1 MARKSRSK
9 QRGKGVGSRSQSAG
23 KSKGG
28 SRSSAGSKGGSKS
41 GGNKS
46 GSGKKS
52 SSKKSSTKKKSSV
65 SSSPSGN
72 KRGSGQAGQGTA
84 GGGQTTNPTKKAET
98 KGISTTT
105 TTTTSTPDTKSPIG
119 GRSGAGTGGGQETN
133 PTKDLKIGKVS
144 TDIQDAL
151 SRAFEALVAKKD
163 PAPAPTPTVSGSLP
177 SDYKETEEKAFK
189 EAENFKK
196 QQKANQAR
204 EAGELS
210 NLPADYKETEAEVF
224 ESANNFKKQQEA
236 NQPKKEV
243 ANLPTD
249 YKETEKKAF
258 QDAEAYKAKV
268 AADRK
273 AASDL
278 QIAGADAEAQYD
290 IDRAAED
297 EARREEQAAT
307 YATNRQK
314 LIDQREAR
322 RLAEAEARETA
333 RLAKAAEDKAAA
345 EAKAAADK
353 KAAEDKRIADEK
365 AAAEAIKK
373 KEIEAAKKA
382 EAAEAQRQLEFNPE
396 GRLNEDMLIAGD
408 YTSPNVTNY
417 GLRPDG
423 STGFYKEGDVF
434 NTGGISGKDYKFDGK
449 EFVPV
454 LKKAAG
460 DVFNAITGTAPALAQ
475 EQPRDFTELGL
486 QETFSTKGLF
496 TPKTDEPSISSSL
509 GTGLNIGGTDTET
522 EAAGSTSRALD
533 PTEPGISIQEKARR
547 RDAIFQETGVQTFG
561 GTRDVYGYTK
571 SELDKLKSYAD
582 ESGLSFGSV
591 IGQQGTQYPGQLGVS
606 QEEIDLYNA
615 YQYEDGLVMNSIG
628 QLVTPEQRA
637 IDDADAGDSIGRSI
651 ATGFNN
657 LVDKI
662 PIIGDKLP
670 DLKTDYTRAQQDL
683 LSNTTP
689 FRTGAKD
696 KRGNITSQGGAE
708 TYTPLPDE
716 TVEEEVIADTP
727 PTPSDQLQDII
738 DSQTDPNAPF
748 VGPQQPGDDLVLIN
762 PGGGSDELVDLINPG
777 GDLVGPQQPGEDLE
791 KIDDDLPKYTPFDP
805 DNPADAITG
814 TDTETGTGTTATA
827 TEDAIQEA
835 INRLFDPNYMAKF
848 QFGKRGMRR
857 GSFRKAFNRKYF

>member
-9 QRGKGVGSRSQSAG
+9 QR
-23 KSKGG
+23 SKGAG
-28 SRSSAGSKGGSKS
+28 TRSSKAKSSGKKSNSRGSGTGGGASGSKGGGSKS
-41 GGNKS
+41 GG
-46 GSGKKS
+46 G
-52 SSKKSSTKKKSSV
+52 SKKKSTKKKSNI
-65 SSSPSGN
+65 SG
-72 KRGSGQAGQGTA
+72 RSGAGT
-84 GGGQTTNPTKKAET
+84 GGGQKTNPTKKAET

-105 TTTTSTPDTKSPIG
+105 TTTTTDTKSTIG

-133 PTKDLKIGKVS
+133 PTKDLKIAKVS
-144 TDIQDAL
+144 TDVQDAL
-151 SRAFEALVAKKD
+151 SKAFEALVGYNAPKKD

-278 QIAGADAEAQYD
+278 QIAGADSEAQYD

-333 RLAKAAEDKAAA
+333 RLAKAAEDKKIADAKA
-345 EAKAAADK
+345 AKAAADK
-353 KAAEDKRIADEK
+353 LAKAQ
-365 AAAEAIKK
+365 
-373 KEIEAAKKA
+373 AK
-382 EAAEAQRQLEFNPE
+382 EAQRQLEFNPD
-396 GRLNEDMLIAGD
+396 GRLNEDMLIAGN

-423 STGFYKEGDVF
+423 VTGFYKEGDVF
-434 NTGGISGKDYKFDGK
+434 NTGGISGKDFKFDGK

-522 EAAGSTSRALD
+522 EDAGSTARALD
-533 PTEPGISIQEKARR
+533 PTEPGLSIQEKARR

-662 PIIGDKLP
+662 PIIGERLP

-716 TVEEEVIADTP
+716 TVEEEVVDTP
-727 PTPSDQLQDII
+727 PTPSEQLGDII

-748 VGPQQPGDDLVLIN
+748 VGPQQPGGDPVPDQKITL
-762 PGGGSDELVDLINPG
+762 PEDELVDLINPG
-777 GDLVGPQQPGEDLE
+777 GGFVGPQQPGGDPVPDE
-791 KIDDDLPKYTPFDP
+791 KIDDGLPKYTPFDP

-827 TEDAIQEA
+827 TTEDAIQEA

-848 QFGKRGMRR
+848 KFGKRGMRR